1 MRYKLLGRSGLRVSG
16 LCLGT
21 MTPGEDWSPAG
32 ASKEESK
39 RVFDAF
45 VDTGGNFVDTAIL
58 NVSV

>member
-1 MRYKLLGRSGLRVSG
+1 MRYRLLGRSGLRVSG

-21 MTPGEDWSPAG
+21 MTPGENWSPG

-45 VDTGGNFVDTAIL
+45 VDASGNFVDTAIL